1 MWNNYYPVFFGT
13 VLFCVT
19 IVPCYSNTVFKTLY
33 INKGTFTTVNNTSFP
48 FLAFNPT
55 PVFDSLNNV
64 IKITT
69 SDTLVLK
76 VINNDTATHGF
87 DVKGVS
93 GINATVSPG
102 DSVTNTISF
111 SQQGVYIYY
120 DNYQYPK
127 YRYLG
132 LGGMICVSNPAG
144 GTKKFY
150 WNIKEHQTS
159 FNSTL
164 ANGGAVNWSNY
175 DPDYFTINSKSHPDL
190 QSDSTAKVLASAG
203 DTVIIFIANTGQS
216 KHSLHFHGFHPTVMY
231 SSDSFIQNNSKKD
244 TWPLKRMESLMLLF
258 IPDKTGK
265 YSVHDHN
272 LVAVSGGGTHP
283 NGMFTIME
291 IQ

>member
-1 MWNNYYPVFFGT
+1 MLQFFFGT
-13 VLFCVT
+13 ILFCA
-19 IVPCYSNTVFKTLY
+19 ILLPGYSNIVFKTLY
-33 INKGTFTTVNNTSFP
+33 INKGTFTTVNKTAFP

-55 PVFDSLNNV
+55 PVFDSLNSV

-87 DVKGVS
+87 DVKGIT
-93 GINATVSPG
+93 GTGATISAD
-102 DSVTNTISF
+102 DSATKTISF

-132 LGGMICVSNPAG
+132 LGGMICVSNSITA
-144 GTKKFY
+144 KKFY

-164 ANGGAVNWSNY
+164 INGGTVNWSNY

-190 QSDSTAKVLASAG
+190 QNDSTAKVRAYTG
-203 DTVIIFIANTGQS
+203 DTVIIFIANTGHS
-216 KHSLHFHGFHPTVMY
+216 KHSLHFHGFHSAVMY

-244 TWPLKRMESLMLLF
+244 TWPLKRMESLMLIF